1 MPNISA
7 SFGFLDI
14 SVDTTLH
21 DVAQD
26 ISFGRRLPR
35 AEDPRRF
42 CGIPLTVAVKAARG
56 EAEISPSVK

>member
-14 SVDTTLH
+14 SLDTTFT

-26 ISFGRRLPR
+26 ISFVRP
-35 AEDPRRF
+35 EDPLGAIAE
-42 CGIPLTVAVKAARG
+42 CGLTALDPAARG
-56 EAEISPSVK
+56 EAKISRSVK